1 MSLQNQREV
10 LVLIMAGGLGKRMN
24 SQTPK
29 VLHHIFE
36 KPMIVHVIEQAE
48 RLDPY
53 RIGIIVGQYREKIK
67 TTIDRFVSKSIQE
80 RLVYIDQPEA
90 LGTGHAIQ
98 CSRDFIKQ
106 FVDNNNNNNN
116 DNNNDN
122 NKTREKNVLVLSGDV
137 PLISAK
143 TMRGVLD
150 KLNTINVN
158 DNNVNDNDINECPCS
173 IITSRV
179 ENPHGYGRIITDDR
193 GRFQKITEEKDCTE
207 REREIKHINAGIYA
221 FDATTL
227 YDSLPYITNNN
238 SQKEY
243 YLTDIIQIIRENK
256 NDKIEVNKNMEINKM
271 ETTANRTIGIYTIP
285 REKNYEITGINT
297 RFQLQD
303 LERQMNREL

>member
-24 SQTPK
+24 SQLPK
-29 VLHHIFE
+29 VLHDIFE

-48 RLDPY
+48 RLEPY
-53 RIGIIVGQYREKIK
+53 RIGIIVGQYREKIR
-67 TTIDRFVSKSIQE
+67 TTIERFVSKSIQE

-106 FVDNNNNNNN
+106 FVDNNDNN
-116 DNNNDN
+116 D
-122 NKTREKNVLVLSGDV
+122 KIREKNVLVLSGDV

-150 KLNTINVN
+150 KLNTINAN
-158 DNNVNDNDINECPCS
+158 DNTTNDNEYCPCS

-207 REREIKHINAGIYA
+207 REREIRHINAGIYA

-227 YDSLPYITNNN
+227 YDNLPYITNNN

-256 NDKIEVNKNMEINKM
+256 NDKIEVNKNIEVNKKI
-271 ETTANRTIGIYTIP
+271 ETKIDRTIGIYTIP

>member
-29 VLHHIFE
+29 VLHYIFE
-36 KPMIVHVIEQAE
+36 KPMIVHVIEQTQ
-48 RLDPY
+48 RLEPY

-67 TTIDRFVSKSIQE
+67 TTIERFVSKSIQE

-106 FVDNNNNNNN
+106 FVDNN
-116 DNNNDN
+116 DNNND
-122 NKTREKNVLVLSGDV
+122 KIREKNVLVLSGDV

-150 KLNTINVN
+150 KLNTNNVN
-158 DNNVNDNDINECPCS
+158 DNTTNDNDINECPCS

-221 FDATTL
+221 FKAETL

-256 NDKIEVNKNMEINKM
+256 NDKIEVNKNMETKID
-271 ETTANRTIGIYTIP
+271 RTIGIYMIP
-285 REKNYEITGINT
+285 AEKNYEITGINT